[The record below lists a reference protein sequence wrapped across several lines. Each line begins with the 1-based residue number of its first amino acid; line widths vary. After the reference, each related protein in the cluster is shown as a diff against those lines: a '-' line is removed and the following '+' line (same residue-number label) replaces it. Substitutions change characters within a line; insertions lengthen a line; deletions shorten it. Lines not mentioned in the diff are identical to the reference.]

1 MLIEDLSN
9 KEFAWNS
16 IKKLQSLKARWLE
29 IKGME
34 ILNFGSITFHFK

>member
-16 IKKLQSLKARWLE
+16 TKKLQLLKARWLE

-34 ILNFGSITFHFK
+34 NFKFWNYYLSFK

>member
-1 MLIEDLSN
+1 MLIEDLSK

-16 IKKLQSLKARWLE
+16 TKKLQLLNSGWLE

>member
-16 IKKLQSLKARWLE
+16 IKKLQLLKARWLE

-34 ILNFGSITFHFK
+34 IWNFGFITSHFE